1 MEHQRGLPST
11 VQGLQQPCEN
21 PTSFCGPFVTPST
34 SSTPMARK
42 PTAWYMTD
50 SFAEQFSPTGS
61 RCAQSS
67 FEIGYQLP
75 AVHVPPQEQQREALG
90 QSPVPKLPGKRLPLS
105 DLPPPPPPQQQRDTE
120 TPAMDGP
127 KDGENTDPGLSV
139 KSGAAND
146 QEVLPIP
153 LDSNVIMKIR
163 YVSSSRRNFS
173 ANLNGKKIYHG
184 REESKQCKWSS
195 WEVST

>member
-1 MEHQRGLPST
+1 MERKSTKLISDVSDIKEKQDSLQLSLSVLNHSRAAGMEHQRGLPST
-11 VQGLQQPCEN
+11 VQGLQQPCED

-34 SSTPMARK
+34 SSSPMVRK

-75 AVHVPPQEQQREALG
+75 AVHVPPQEQQRKALG

-105 DLPPPPPPQQQRDTE
+105 DLPLPPPPQQQRDTE

-127 KDGENTDPGLSV
+127 KDGEIKFKFVPG
-139 KSGAAND
+139 
-146 QEVLPIP
+146 
-153 LDSNVIMKIR
+153 
-163 YVSSSRRNFS
+163 YVPNEP
-173 ANLNGKKIYHG
+173 N
-184 REESKQCKWSS
+184 
-195 WEVST
+195 